1 MKSLSLTLFAILC
14 AIYTVNAQTPE
25 SFKYQTVVRTADGSV
40 VSDQNVSFYLEVH
53 MDGNTWYEETQDVQT
68 NAYGLA
74 SFAVG
79 EGDTEGNFDNI
90 DWSIGTATLVV
101 SVDVTGG
108 TDYVEMGTS
117 VLHSVPYALYAKEV
131 ENTDDADADPN
142 NEIQSLSMS
151 GSTLSISGGNSVEIN
166 TNDADA
172 DPNNE
177 IQTLSLNGSTL
188 SISGGNSVELP
199 EADGASAEEE
209 ELAKAWVNVP
219 ILGNPNLAFHGF
231 NVTTVSKVSTGVY
244 VITLQPGLFGIATN
258 PAVVCTVNNDLA
270 PGFAIPTFS
279 SAPSQVTVRTYD
291 ASGNLSDRGFSLII
305 HGK

>member
-14 AIYTVNAQTPE
+14 AIFTVNAQTPE

-79 EGDTEGNFDNI
+79 EGDTEDEFDNI

-142 NEIQSLSMS
+142 NEIQ
-151 GSTLSISGGNSVEIN
+151 TL
-166 TNDADA
+166 T
-172 DPNNE
+172 
-177 IQTLSLNGSTL
+177 LNGSTL

-219 ILGNPNLAFHGF
+219 ILGNPNLAFDGF

-244 VITLQPGLFGIATN
+244 VITLQPGLFGVATN